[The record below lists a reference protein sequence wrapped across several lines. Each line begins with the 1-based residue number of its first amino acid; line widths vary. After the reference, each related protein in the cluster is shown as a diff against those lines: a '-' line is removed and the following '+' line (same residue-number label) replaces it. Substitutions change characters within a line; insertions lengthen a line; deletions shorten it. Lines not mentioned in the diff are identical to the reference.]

1 MQISSKKI
9 AIPCLIYLLLSTRI
23 FAIELVCNVNIDC
36 NRFDYAS
43 KETFNESVINYAA
56 KWSLNTPMV
65 ILQKVSETH
74 EVNIR
79 SIDDGLSLIE
89 KDPGLIY
96 VIGKD
101 IERNKKPK
109 EWLYIFEQSFLRKF
123 NNLQR

>member
-1 MQISSKKI
+1 
-9 AIPCLIYLLLSTRI
+9 
-23 FAIELVCNVNIDC
+23 
-36 NRFDYAS
+36 
-43 KETFNESVINYAA
+43 
-56 KWSLNTPMV
+56 MV
-65 ILQKVSETH
+65 ILRKVSETH

>member
-9 AIPCLIYLLLSTRI
+9 AITGLIYLLLSTNI
-23 FAIELVCNVNIDC
+23 FASELACNVNIDC

-43 KETFNESVINYAA
+43 KADFNESVINYAA
-56 KWSLNTPMV
+56 KWSLNTPVV
-65 ILQKVSETH
+65 ILRKVSETH

>member
-23 FAIELVCNVNIDC
+23 FASELVCNVNIDC

-43 KETFNESVINYAA
+43 TETFNESVINYAA
-56 KWSLNTPMV
+56 KWSLNTPVV
-65 ILQKVSETH
+65 ILQKVSETN
-74 EVNIR
+74 EVTIC
-79 SIDDGLSLIE
+79 SIDDGLNLIE
-89 KDPGLIY
+89 KDPGFIY
-96 VIGKD
+96 VIGKY
-101 IERNKKPK
+101 IEKNKKPK